1 MNVARITACCVTLV
15 ATVGLRAKPAAAA
28 AAPGRLVASQ
38 EPGWPQWRGPR
49 RDGICD
55 ETGLLRSWP
64 EGGPRLVW
72 TISDLGVGYASPI
85 VAGGRLYITGD
96 RDQKLH
102 IFAFDLNGK
111 LKWQTT
117 NGRYWAKPWPGSRSC
132 CVVDGGR
139 LFHMNAHGRVVCLD
153 PADGEELWA
162 VNILERF
169 AGKNIRWALSEC
181 LLVDGERVIVTPGG
195 AKALMAALD
204 RNTGETLWAT
214 EPVDDVTAAY
224 GSPILFALGGR
235 RHLVNYSSHQAFGV
249 DADTGKLLWRLPW
262 PSGES
267 LIGPTPVF
275 DRNAV
280 LVSSSARNGGATVRI
295 ELAVGDQGVEAKS
308 IWTSPVDD
316 MHGGSVLV
324 GGRLYGSGHVN
335 EPHLVCL
342 DPQTGKVLYRAA
354 DPPRGAVLWAQGR
367 LYFLAI
373 NGAMS
378 LLEPGVDG
386 FAVRGQFQA
395 MTPKKKD
402 AWTHPVICHG
412 RLYLRY
418 HDTLYC
424 YDIKDE

>member
-1 MNVARITACCVTLV
+1 MLHVAKRKHLRRRPAGDV
-15 ATVGLRAKPAAAA
+15 AFL
-28 AAPGRLVASQ
+28 APLSDRHFADNRCAHDLADPRFHVLFRFDDHHAG
-38 EPGWPQWRGPR
+38 EPR
-49 RDGICD
+49 RH
-55 ETGLLRSWP
+55 P
-64 EGGPRLVW
+64 
-72 TISDLGVGYASPI
+72 
-85 VAGGRLYITGD
+85 
-96 RDQKLH
+96 
-102 IFAFDLNGK
+102 
-111 LKWQTT
+111 
-117 NGRYWAKPWPGSRSC
+117 
-132 CVVDGGR
+132 
-139 LFHMNAHGRVVCLD
+139 
-153 PADGEELWA
+153 PADFFHRSRRAHHKL
-162 VNILERF
+162 
-169 AGKNIRWALSEC
+169 
-181 LLVDGERVIVTPGG
+181 P
-195 AKALMAALD
+195 
-204 RNTGETLWAT
+204 
-214 EPVDDVTAAY
+214 VTAAY
-224 GSPILFALGGR
+224 ASPILFALGGR

-267 LIGPTPVF
+267 LIGPMPVF

-354 DPPRGAVLWAQGR
+354 DLPRGAVLWAQGR
-367 LYFLAI
+367 LYFLAL

-395 MTPKKKD
+395 VTPKKKD